1 MVYAM
6 QNKRQAEMTANP
18 GKYPQGYFKP
28 KPCREC
34 GTFFTPMAP
43 SHLSCSQN
51 CADRMLTSRYLQR
64 NYGMTLMQYE
74 VIREKQQGLCAICE
88 TEGFIMAN
96 HHKMKLVVDHCHASG
111 RVRGLL
117 CHNCNRA
124 LGLLKDS
131 DKVLQRA
138 IDYLRETTKRP
149 LP

>member
-43 SHLSCSQN
+43 SHLSCSQS
-51 CADRMLTSRYLQR
+51 CADRRLTSRYLQR

-138 IDYLRETTKRP
+138 IDYLRETTTRP